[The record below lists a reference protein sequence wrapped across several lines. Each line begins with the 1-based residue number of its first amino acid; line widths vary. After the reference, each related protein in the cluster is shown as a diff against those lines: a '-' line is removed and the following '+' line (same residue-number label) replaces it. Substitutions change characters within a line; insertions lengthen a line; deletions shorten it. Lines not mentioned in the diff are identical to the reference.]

1 MASKDTQ
8 FKAGQSGGPGRPKG
22 SKNKVTE
29 EFLRVLAADFKK
41 HGKSVIERVREE
53 SPDVY
58 LRLVAQL
65 VPKDLDVKHSGDVNV
80 QVVNYED
87 DDKLISTSQAKARL
101 TELIEGTAVD
111 ANPDDSVTH

>member
-41 HGKSVIERVREE
+41 HGKSVIERVRKE
-53 SPDVY
+53 SPEVY
-58 LRLVAQL
+58 IRLAAQL
-65 VPKDLDVKHSGDVNV
+65 VPKDIDVRHSGDVTV
-80 QVVNYED
+80 QVWRG
-87 DDKLISTSQAKARL
+87 IRTRW
-101 TELIEGTAVD
+101 
-111 ANPDDSVTH
+111 